1 MKNAPLATH
10 EQILAILNS
19 VAPLAVT
26 ITKDETPLENILA
39 SLTSFNY
46 EKEDGV
52 TRVEGATFQHVAISK
67 NTGKQYATFKTS
79 DGKFKKLPYP
89 LADSNLIEQSVFTY
103 TTKQAFI
110 THYQF

>member
-1 MKNAPLATH
+1 METKHLLTN
-10 EQILAILNS
+10 EQVLSLLNS
-19 VAPLAVT
+19 ATAPRAVT
-26 ITKDETPLENILA
+26 ITKDETPLENVLS

-79 DGKFKKLPYP
+79 DGKFK
-89 LADSNLIEQSVFTY
+89 SFFTA
-103 TTKQAFI
+103 QI
-110 THYQF
+110 QL